1 MKAGGGVT
9 RPFLFQGL
17 ISMRILSRTVFALAM
32 LAPGMALAA
41 GESTIGDRLVALVN
55 DAWNP
60 IFLLVAVGAALG
72 GIFMFAKGLMKLVA
86 ASSERSQQG
95 FAPGLTYIALAAAL
109 IALPDAAGMGMTSV
123 LGAARGGST
132 LDSSG
137 LDYSD
142 TGGSV
147 AGNFL
152 TAINGGLAD
161 VASVENC
168 LMSETPAACMAKN
181 IALNV
186 IPMAVYALFAMVFI
200 FGLVMFALAL
210 IDIAKSSDNPN
221 NNRGG
226 NITKLVTAVLLM
238 NAPLA
243 FGLLSTTLFGV
254 DGTIGTNGLTSLNS
268 NLLSYTSGSELEIV
282 KRYTELIGHAFVIL
296 TFFGA
301 WSFVRGVFMIKGTME
316 GRQQGTYGMAG
327 VYIVAGVLLANAKM
341 STCFIL
347 NTVGGASMAAG
358 FCV

>member
-1 MKAGGGVT
+1 
-9 RPFLFQGL
+9 
-17 ISMRILSRTVFALAM
+17 MRIISAISAYALTM
-32 LAPGMALAA
+32 LVPTMALAA
-41 GESTIGDRLVALVN
+41 TSTIGDRLKSIVN
-55 DAWNP
+55 EAWNP

-86 ASSERSQQG
+86 ASSDRTQQG
-95 FAPGLTYIALAAAL
+95 YAPGLTYMAIAAGL
-109 IALPDAAGMGMTSV
+109 IALPDAAGMGMTSI
-123 LGAARGGST
+123 LGAAKGGST
-132 LDSSG
+132 LGSTG

-142 TGGSV
+142 SAGST
-147 AGNFL
+147 AANFL
-152 TAINGGLAD
+152 TAMNGNLAS
-161 VASVENC
+161 VTAVENC
-168 LMSETPAACMAKN
+168 LVSATPAACMAKN

-200 FGLVMFALAL
+200 FGLVIFAMTLVEMAR
-210 IDIAKSSDNPN
+210 SSDNPN

-243 FGLLSTTLFGV
+243 FGLMSMTLFGA
-254 DGTIGTNGLTSLNS
+254 DGTIGTSGLTAVNS
-268 NLLSYTSGSELEIV
+268 PLLTYTSGSKIEIV
-282 KRYTELIGHAFVIL
+282 KKYSELIGHAFVIL

-301 WSFVRGVFMIKGTME
+301 WSFVRGVFMIKATME
-316 GRQQGTYGMAG
+316 GRQQGTLGMAG

-358 FCV
+358 FCTAT